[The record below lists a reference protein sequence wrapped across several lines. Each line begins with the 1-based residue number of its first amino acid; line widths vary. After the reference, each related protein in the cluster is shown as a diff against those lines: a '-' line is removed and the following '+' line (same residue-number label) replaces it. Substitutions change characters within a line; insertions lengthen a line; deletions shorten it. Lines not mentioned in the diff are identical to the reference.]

1 MFAGQPP
8 SHRVDI
14 QQPLIGSQLRGQLVW
29 AISLFAGHSVA
40 QSGEFRRQF
49 LLACDEQQVDG
60 D

>member
-8 SHRVDI
+8 SHRVDM
-14 QQPLIGSQLRGQLVW
+14 QQSLIGSQLRRELVL

-40 QSGEFRRQF
+40 QSGEFWRQF
-49 LLACDEQQVDG
+49 LLACDEQQVNG